1 MRHGYIF
8 IDPYFKRL
16 YYINMKKKNDFK
28 PMEISGQELDS
39 FIKKL
44 VDRIYDEIWADIS
57 IGPEEQEVKKR
68 LTKSIIE
75 ALKEYAEYK

>member
-1 MRHGYIF
+1 
-8 IDPYFKRL
+8 
-16 YYINMKKKNDFK
+16 MKNKNDFK
-28 PMEISGQELDS
+28 PMELSGQELDN

-57 IGPEEQEVKKR
+57 IGTEEQEVKKR
-68 LTKSIIE
+68 LAKSIIE